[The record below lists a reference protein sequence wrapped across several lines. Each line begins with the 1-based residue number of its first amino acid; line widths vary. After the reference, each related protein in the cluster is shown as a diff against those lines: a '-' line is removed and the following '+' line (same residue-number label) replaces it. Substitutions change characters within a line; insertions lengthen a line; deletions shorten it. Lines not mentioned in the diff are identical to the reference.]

1 MVPVLEA
8 VPNFSEG
15 RDLELVG
22 ELVRAI
28 AAEGV
33 DVLDWSADPDHNR
46 SVVTF
51 VGEPAAVEE
60 AAVAAARL
68 AVEAIDLRG
77 HEGVHPRVGAL
88 DVLPFVPLRGLE
100 MDDAVETAR
109 RVGGRLSDLGVPVYF
124 YGEASD
130 PPGRSLAELRRGGV
144 EALLGGY
151 PADRLPDLPLQG
163 AARERPHPTAGA
175 TCVGARKLLL
185 AWNVVVDGVSGD
197 EVRELAADLREGGT
211 GAPPAAGGGS
221 RSSVGAARSAVVGGG
236 FAGLRVL
243 GLELPRRGKVQI
255 SMNLEDVERTS
266 PFRVYRA
273 IEAWLEERGGSV
285 VETEVIGMIPDA
297 LVLPAAEDRLQILD
311 PTGERLLS
319 ARLADHLAGRA
330 AEAAAALVDAVR
342 EGGDD
347 VPPTIREAATRL
359 ARSLSGTPSPGSGR

>member
-8 VPNFSEG
+8 VPNFSVG
-15 RDLELVG
+15 RDPALVEELV
-22 ELVRAI
+22 EAI

-60 AAVAAARL
+60 AAVAAGRL
-68 AVEAIDLRG
+68 ALERIDLSG
-77 HEGVHPRVGAL
+77 HEGVHPRIGAL
-88 DVLPFVPLRGLE
+88 DVLPFVPLRGMGME
-100 MDDAVETAR
+100 EAVAVAR
-109 RVGGRLSDLGVPVYF
+109 RAGERLAGLGLPVYF
-124 YGEASD
+124 YGEASE

-144 EALLGGY
+144 EALRAGFPTG
-151 PADRLPDLPLQG
+151 REPDLPLEG
-163 AARERPHPTAGA
+163 AAREKAHPTAGA

-197 EVRELAADLREGGT
+197 EVRELAAGLRET
-211 GAPPAAGGGS
+211 
-221 RSSVGAARSAVVGGG
+221 GGG

-243 GLELPRRGKVQI
+243 GLELPDRALRGARGNVQI

-273 IEAWLEERGGSV
+273 IEAWLEERGGAV

-297 LVLPAAEDRLQILD
+297 LVFPAAEDRLQLLD
-311 PTGERLLS
+311 PTGERRLS

-330 AEAAAALVDAVR
+330 DAAARALVDAVR
-342 EGGDD
+342 EGGDE
-347 VPPTIREAATRL
+347 VPPPIREAAASL
-359 ARSLSGTPSPGSGR
+359 ARSLIGTPSPGSGR

>member
-15 RDLELVG
+15 RDLEVVG

-77 HEGVHPRVGAL
+77 HEGVHPRIGAL

-151 PADRLPDLPLQG
+151 PADRLPDLPMQG
-163 AARERPHPTAGA
+163 AARERAHPTAGA

-197 EVRELAADLREGGT
+197 EVRELAADLRET
-211 GAPPAAGGGS
+211 
-221 RSSVGAARSAVVGGG
+221 GGG